1 MSYVRREEAHS
12 LYDLFSP
19 MLGLLG
25 RVVEQVRG
33 GGHGDEEL
41 EALRELLAGLP
52 LTTEEFGL
60 ASTRMGNAH
69 RYVKAHEHGAA
80 RWELNAL
87 RGQLQRQLY
96 LQTGGRRLRHREMAE

>member
-41 EALRELLAGLP
+41 EALRELLEKLDDDLLRGIAIGKLEGYQNRE
-52 LTTEEFGL
+52 L
-60 ASTRMGNAH
+60 
-69 RYVKAHEHGAA
+69 AA
-80 RWELNAL
+80 RLGTSQRRIERKL
-87 RGQLQRQLY
+87 QLIRQ
-96 LQTGGRRLRHREMAE
+96 AW